1 MISKC
6 RGPDS
11 GIPKCPRPQFRNSEI
26 PETPI
31 PGFRNPGFEMPGPVT
46 GRFRNP
52 RGPLSPKS
60 EILGIALRVRVSGA
74 IQLNCVRFA
83 LTNFIWKV
91 KSPLSISKSSL
102 RRCKSRKRLI
112 HRRCVEFRILQ
123 GHSVFAISKFQMP
136 DVLPRTD
143 HPGKQLLANE
153 FANS

>member
-31 PGFRNPGFEMPGPVT
+31 PEFRNPGFEMPGPVT

-52 RGPLSPKS
+52 IRPLSPKS
-60 EILGIALRVRVSGA
+60 EILEIALRVRVSGA
-74 IQLNCVRFA
+74 IQLNCACYVRIH
-83 LTNFIWKV
+83 FIAKV
-91 KSPLSISKSSL
+91 KSPHSISKSGL

-112 HRRCVEFRILQ
+112 HRRCVAFRSLQ
-123 GHSVFAISKFQMP
+123 GHFEITIPESQMP
-136 DVLPRTD
+136 EVLAGTD
-143 HPGKQLLANE
+143 HPDRKVNMMISG
-153 FANS
+153 